1 VKRTRAAADL
11 ELPPIYCP
19 LEPAINPAAPRV
31 ERRAVTWIDESGLWA
46 DAGERAKIIG
56 SRGTDFFAR
65 FAPGAD
71 DDRLLATA
79 LWVYWGFAFDDG
91 RCDTGHYSIRPAEFV
106 PMAAR
111 VQRALECPAPA
122 ARGDA
127 YAVALQ
133 DIGARFRR
141 LGTPVQFQRFV
152 AAHRAW
158 LTGVMWQ
165 VSFQARRHMPDLEDY
180 VTMRLHSAGGAPT
193 FAMLEI
199 AHGAEVPAAEMD
211 APAVRA
217 LTEMA
222 ILTAALD
229 NDRYSF
235 AREVNGG
242 RTGQNIYTVL
252 LDQNGGDVRTAVRTA
267 VRLRDRVF
275 QRFLRLRERT
285 RPGLGEAGRAYLDGL
300 AYGVRGNAERGLR
313 TPRPLVPDATG
324 PDEPVVW
331 AERPADPGDEP
342 VPLPSIAWWW
352 DL

>member
-1 VKRTRAAADL
+1 M
-11 ELPPIYCP
+11 
-19 LEPAINPAAPRV
+19 EPATNPAAPRV
-31 ERRAVTWIDESGLWA
+31 ERRAVAWLDESGLWA
-46 DAGERAKIIG
+46 DARERAKIIG
-56 SRGTDFFAR
+56 SRGADFFAR

-79 LWVYWGFAFDDG
+79 LWVYWGFAFHDG
-91 RCDTGHYSIRPAEFV
+91 RCDTGHFSIRPAEFV

-193 FAMLEI
+193 YAMLEI

-229 NDRYSF
+229 DDRHSF
-235 AREVNGG
+235 AREVDVG
-242 RTGQNIYTVL
+242 RTDQNIYTVL

-267 VRLRDRVF
+267 ARLRDRVF
-275 QRFLRLRERT
+275 LRFLRLRERT

-300 AYGVRGNAERGLR
+300 AYGIRGNAEWGLR
-313 TPRPLVPDATG
+313 TPRRPD
-324 PDEPVVW
+324 PDEPSAPVVW

-342 VPLPSIAWWW
+342 VPLPSISWWW